1 MDRFQ
6 LPWKDS
12 NSHKRNQ
19 NPVCYHYTTRQC
31 FVVSFD
37 LAFGLISVP
46 FDDAK
51 LQLFSILTKYSGKK
65 MTQKINFFCV
75 IFILV

>member
-1 MDRFQ
+1 MNSFYW

-19 NPVCYHYTTRQC
+19 NPVCYHYTTRQF
-31 FVVSFD
+31 FVLSP
-37 LAFGLISVP
+37 GLFP

-51 LQLFSILTKYSGKK
+51 LVLFLELTKYL
-65 MTQKINFFCV
+65 TNFFCNNFAL
-75 IFILV
+75 FI

>member
-1 MDRFQ
+1 MLL

-19 NPVCYHYTTRQC
+19 NPVCYHYTTRQ
-31 FVVSFD
+31 FLSSLGVS
-37 LAFGLISVP
+37 SP

-51 LQLFSILTKYSGKK
+51 LVLFFHMTK
-65 MTQKINFFCV
+65 FFG
-75 IFILV
+75 IFF